1 MMQRPQFSVVVP
13 IHNEVENI
21 PELYERLSGV
31 MSGLHQ
37 SYEIIVVNDGSTDAS
52 LPLLHGLHA
61 RDARV
66 KIVSLARNFGHQIA
80 LSAGLDH
87 ARGEAVIMMD
97 ADLQDPPEVIPEFVR
112 RWEEG
117 YQVVYGTRRERKENA
132 FKRFA
137 YAAFYRLLRK
147 VSAVE
152 IPLDSGDFS
161 LIDARVAD
169 IVRAMPERARFIR
182 GLRSW
187 VGFSQV
193 GIEYARP
200 ERHSGQP
207 KYTFRK
213 LVHLALDGLL
223 SFSTAPLRI
232 ATFAGF
238 LIAMLSFVAAVYYLS
253 GTLLADKTIPGF
265 ATTIIVVLFLGGVQL
280 VTLGI
285 LGEYVGR
292 MYEEVKA
299 RPMYVI
305 SEKVGFDVSPAAAVA
320 AESRR

>member
-1 MMQRPQFSVVVP
+1 MMQRPRFSVVVP

-21 PELYERLSGV
+21 PELYERLSDV
-31 MSGLHQ
+31 MSGLHA
-37 SYEIIVVNDGSTDAS
+37 SYEMIVVNDGSTDAS
-52 LPLLHGLHA
+52 LPLLYGLHA

-117 YQVVYGTRRERKENA
+117 FQVVYGMRRERKENA

-137 YAAFYRLLRK
+137 YAAFYRLLRM

-169 IVRAMPERARFIR
+169 VVRAMPERARFIR

-187 VGFSQV
+187 VGFTQV

-200 ERHSGQP
+200 GRRSGQP

-305 SEKVGFDVSPAAAVA
+305 NEKVGFDVSPAAAVA